1 MTNVDNGKINMG
13 YSKLIMYNVLSYRYI
28 IYKVK
33 VFYTIINIIITTNNI
48 TLFNYYNNMYLL

>member
-13 YSKLIMYNVLSYRYI
+13 YSKLIMYSVLSYI